1 VKVLLADSDADRAQA
16 IERDLQGVELVR
28 LVPGASLRDAV
39 LLHRPDVV
47 LIDMALPD
55 RDALDGLRRVE
66 APIVLFVDQDDP
78 AFMEAAI
85 DAGISSYN
93 VIGAELPAVKP
104 IVAAAVALYRKHRAE
119 QNERNAIDRAKA
131 TLIRTRGLSEPD
143 AHRWLRRRAMDR
155 GKRIA
160 DIAAAFL
167 RGEEQ

>member
-1 VKVLLADSDADRAQA
+1 MKVLLADSDPDRAAA

-28 LVPGASLRDAV
+28 LVPGASLREAV
-39 LLHRPDVV
+39 VQHRPDVV

-66 APIVLFVDQDDP
+66 APVVLFVDRDDP

-93 VIGAELPAVKP
+93 VVGAALPAVKP
-104 IVAAAVALYRKHRAE
+104 IVAATIALYKKHRAD
-119 QNERNAIDRAKA
+119 QAERSAIDRAKSQ
-131 TLIRTRGLSEPD
+131 LIRTRGLSEPD

-155 GKRIA
+155 GRRIA

-167 RGEEQ
+167 RGDEQ

>member
-1 VKVLLADSDADRAQA
+1 VKVLLADSDADRAAA

-28 LVPGASLRDAV
+28 LVPGESLREAV
-39 LLHRPDVV
+39 AHHRPDVV
-47 LIDMALPD
+47 LIDMTLPD

-78 AFMEAAI
+78 GFMEAAI

-93 VIGAELPAVKP
+93 VVGASLPAVKP
-104 IVAAAVALYRKHRAE
+104 IVAAAVALYRRHRAD
-119 QNERNAIDRAKA
+119 QTERAAIDRAKA
-131 TLIRTRGLSEPD
+131 LLIRTRGLSEPD

-160 DIAAAFL
+160 DIAAAYL
-167 RGEEQ
+167 AGDEA